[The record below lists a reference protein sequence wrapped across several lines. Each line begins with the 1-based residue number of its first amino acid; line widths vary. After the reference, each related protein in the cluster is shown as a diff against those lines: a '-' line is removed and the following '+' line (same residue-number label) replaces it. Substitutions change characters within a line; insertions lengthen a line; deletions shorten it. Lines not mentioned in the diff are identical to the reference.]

1 MKRYA
6 VCFTDDGIMNDMR
19 QEDQRCRRDFETLDE
34 ACKFAVA
41 LNKKARYFDV
51 NIVDLLEE
59 GEEL

>member
-1 MKRYA
+1 MKQYA
-6 VCFTDDGIMNDMR
+6 VYFSDYGVMDDMDVRMR
-19 QEDQRCRRDFETLDE
+19 TDFETLDE

-51 NIVDLLEE
+51 NVVDLFEE

>member
-6 VCFTDDGIMNDMR
+6 VYFSDYGVMEDVDVRMR
-19 QEDQRCRRDFETLDE
+19 TDFETLDE

-41 LNKKARYFDV
+41 LNKKARYFDI

>member
-1 MKRYA
+1 MKQYA
-6 VCFTDDGIMNDMR
+6 VYFSDYGVMEDMDVR
-19 QEDQRCRRDFETLDE
+19 MRTDFETLDE

>member
-1 MKRYA
+1 MKQYA
-6 VCFTDDGIMNDMR
+6 VYFSDYGVMDDMDVRMR
-19 QEDQRCRRDFETLDE
+19 TDFETLDE